1 MEAVE
6 AVVKL
11 PKTARDIGEQ
21 LSRAHRVEKEHAR
34 DMLHVLLILSSN
46 SLSCQATTSLVRGW

>member
-11 PKTARDIGEQ
+11 PKTGRDIGEQ
-21 LSRAHRVEKEHAR
+21 LSRAHSVEKEHAR
-34 DMLHVLLILSSN
+34 DMLHFLTWN
-46 SLSCQATTSLVRGW
+46 NFSLRRVEGSVSVRT